1 MNIGPTFERQDTA
14 SKSEAF
20 GSGEMKAEVKQR
32 PILSRLDGGCCL
44 TIGHVPWCISLT
56 VAHSVPSSLAFN
68 VLVAIWC
75 AD

>member
-44 TIGHVPWCISLT
+44 TIGHVP
-56 VAHSVPSSLAFN
+56 
-68 VLVAIWC
+68 
-75 AD
+75 